1 MNEGILRISCQGK
14 TVTDLVLAHEFRFS
28 AKAEHREFL
37 VGVVLLKDSTDLC
50 DCTLVAIHSGASR
63 PVETAFNVW
72 IHV

>member
-28 AKAEHREFL
+28 AKAEHRELL